1 MWVKYH
7 FFNFKV
13 GGKYMAFCSNCGY
26 KLSEGSN
33 FCNNCGAAVN
43 LEVHNNF
50 EKRKTTYEGEIHK
63 CPNCGEILNSFVANC
78 PSCGYEV
85 RGNKAS
91 NSVKEFAMRLSNVE
105 NDKQKITIIQSFP
118 IPNNKEDILE
128 FLILAATCF
137 DPSVNSTGVGVK
149 KDVSDAWR
157 TKVEQSYQKAKM
169 LFANEAYF
177 SKIQN
182 VYNQTCTRIKESNSK
197 AQKKRIGQ
205 LILRT
210 IGLWGG
216 LLVFIIGFFIDILP
230 TAANTS
236 VLHLGGGTIMII
248 GALMIGRKSNGMAEV
263 GVGAATGLLAILLG
277 MLLEESFHGN
287 GSVMVLSG
295 GATLIITVIKLIITS
310 AKK

>member
-1 MWVKYH
+1 
-7 FFNFKV
+7 
-13 GGKYMAFCSNCGY
+13 MAFCSNCGY

-197 AQKKRIGQ
+197 AQNKRIGQ